1 MMTSKVAITGVLPRD
16 RRPRTLEVD
25 SLAEMKWEA
34 TAAFSGTVAQ
44 VSRPENGSEVSQ
56 AVVHFAIVRLQP
68 CQEDTE
74 IR

>member
-1 MMTSKVAITGVLPRD
+1 
-16 RRPRTLEVD
+16 
-25 SLAEMKWEA
+25 MKWEA